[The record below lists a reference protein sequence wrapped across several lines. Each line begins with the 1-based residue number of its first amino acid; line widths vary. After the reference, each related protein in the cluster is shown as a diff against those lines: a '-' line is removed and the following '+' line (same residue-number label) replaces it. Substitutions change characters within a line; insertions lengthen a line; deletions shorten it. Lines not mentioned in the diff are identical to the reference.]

1 MDGRYK
7 EQKTRLSHC
16 GLPRKLYLIEETA
29 TSSGREAWQ
38 GHSNQASGGQALNR
52 ESLEQAI
59 SNTCVRD
66 GFTVRRCR
74 SPKECVEFLAALTD
88 VLTEKYSGKRL
99 HKRKLMEPHHPDDCH
114 LPTLAEFHEFSR
126 TDKPLVI
133 REIFCNMLV
142 TMKGGNRPNLF
153 SKMTILNS
161 PFSHQVF
168 LLVWH
173 GQSLTSIQLQ
183 PY

>member
-16 GLPRKLYLIEETA
+16 GLPRKFYLIEETA

-74 SPKECVEFLAALTD
+74 NPKECVEFLAALTD

-114 LPTLAEFHEFSR
+114 LPTLTEFHEFSR

-142 TMKGGNRPNLF
+142 TMKGGNRPN
-153 SKMTILNS
+153 
-161 PFSHQVF
+161 VF
-168 LLVWH
+168 N
-173 GQSLTSIQLQ
+173 I
-183 PY
+183 